1 LGAVGKIE
9 VRGQN
14 VRDQKTDGLRLAM
27 NEKGVFVGRD
37 ERMTDVVQE
46 VLNDLSREDMKEYPR
61 NTIEKALVN
70 EKDLT
75 PHLLEILEN
84 LLNDPESFRKRERF
98 FAHNFAMNLLAHFGN
113 EDAHETILKTMVL
126 PREILGDLFG
136 DMITEDFPRILY
148 QTCAG
153 RYEGIKDLVLNRK
166 ADEFVRGSA
175 MKALVFGV
183 LLDDL
188 TRSETLEFFRGLFTG
203 TEAEDSNHF
212 WNAAASCV
220 CQLYPEELMDTIRE
234 AYERGLIWPGYIGMK
249 SFERALSEDQ
259 SSFLANKKQALTSEI
274 RSEFHGYMSWWACF
288 RERMS
293 PAPGRGLEDAL
304 YRQSRD
310 EGVKKGKKRS
320 KNKSA
325 SASRRKNR
333 RR

>member
-1 LGAVGKIE
+1 MA
-9 VRGQN
+9 
-14 VRDQKTDGLRLAM
+14 DA
-27 NEKGVFVGRD
+27 
-37 ERMTDVVQE
+37 VQE
-46 VLNDLSREDMKEYPR
+46 ILSDLDREDVREYPL
-61 NTIEKALVN
+61 NAIEKALLS
-70 EKDLT
+70 EKTLT
-75 PHLLEILEN
+75 PHLLGILEN
-84 LLNDPESFRKRERF
+84 LFNDPESFRKRERF

-113 EDAHETILKTMVL
+113 EDAHEIILKIMVL

-148 QTCAG
+148 QTCGG
-153 RYEGIKDLVLNRK
+153 RYEGIKDLILNRK

-183 LLDDL
+183 LLGGL
-188 TRSETLEFFRGLFTG
+188 PRSETLVFFRGLFTG

-220 CQLYPEELMDTIRE
+220 RQLYPEELMDTIRG

-288 RERMS
+288 RERVS
-293 PAPGRGLEDAL
+293 PAPGRGLEDSL

-310 EGVKKGKKRS
+310 EGVKKGKKRA
-320 KNKSA
+320 KDKSA
-325 SASRRKNR
+325 RASRKRNR